1 MHACE
6 RCEFVPLVVEKWIT
20 PSSYLSLFLLLKQ
33 CHLVETGWIFFI
45 LCKSQCSFLIT
56 LLSPILKTALTNH
69 SLVSVA
75 VFIHVRVSFMAD
87 KMLCNVT
94 TDVRIIF
101 NQFYYFISK
110 FDWNC
115 ISLHFCEMF
124 CNLSIQWEMHEIY
137 FIWICAYTAHIVEQW
152 RNFIT

>member
-1 MHACE
+1 MNMHACE

-101 NQFYYFISK
+101 NQFYYFMSK

-115 ISLHFCEMF
+115 ISVRCSVIYQFNEKCMRF
-124 CNLSIQWEMHEIY
+124 ILSEYVH
-137 FIWICAYTAHIVEQW
+137 TPHTLLNSDV
-152 RNFIT
+152 TS